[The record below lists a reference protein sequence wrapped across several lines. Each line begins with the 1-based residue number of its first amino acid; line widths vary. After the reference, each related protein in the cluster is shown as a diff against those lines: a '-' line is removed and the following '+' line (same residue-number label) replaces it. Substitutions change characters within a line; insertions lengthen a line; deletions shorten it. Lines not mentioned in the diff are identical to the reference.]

1 MRTSWFMVVVCVM
14 LLHACTEQTAE
25 PRNKAK
31 LKVPVEET
39 KVLGAPNVNCKIENV
54 VDRTNLFEV
63 EGVEPVSVEMN
74 RLRFQWL
81 NLEKVDTFG
90 YLADAANG
98 DTLKVLF
105 EGAARYGIASIS
117 FNLDALPEGERLHW
131 TLSEKNTG
139 DTIQF
144 AEFSL

>member
-1 MRTSWFMVVVCVM
+1 MRK
-14 LLHACTEQTAE
+14 LLTVLVAYLLFLNACSEQA
-25 PRNKAK
+25 
-31 LKVPVEET
+31 EET
-39 KVLGAPNVNCKIENV
+39 RKQARLEVPEAETIVLGAPNVNCKISGV
-54 VDRTNLFEV
+54 IDRTNLFEV
-63 EGVEPVSVEMN
+63 EGVQPVSVEMN
-74 RLRFQWL
+74 RLRLQWL

-90 YLADAANG
+90 YLTNAKDG

-117 FNLDALPEGERLHW
+117 FNLDALPRDERFYW

-144 AEFSL
+144 AEFSY